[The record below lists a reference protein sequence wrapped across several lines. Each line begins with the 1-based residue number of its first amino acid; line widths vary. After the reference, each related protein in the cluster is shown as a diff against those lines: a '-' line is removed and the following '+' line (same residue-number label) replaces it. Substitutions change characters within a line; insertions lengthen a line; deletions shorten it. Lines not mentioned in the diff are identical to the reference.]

1 MYELPENIS
10 ELDAEATEAAID
22 GALDAWNALNIS
34 VESSDEDLD
43 QAEAL
48 KAGLDA
54 LRARQAEIVA
64 TAEAR
69 AERVAALA
77 PEVEEDSPAVEE
89 AAEVAEDEAV
99 IEEPVAAAAE
109 EVVTTEVVE
118 EVQEPVLAAAETPSP
133 VARAAAAA
141 PEVIVPQTK
150 TTSLIAAADVPGYS
164 NGQELEGME
173 AVTAAVL
180 SRTKG
185 LPSSNLATAQ
195 GGVRQ
200 RYGAALIKK
209 DGFGELV
216 QRRDGQGD
224 MNLVWKAG
232 DQSRLDGGS
241 LVAAGGWCAPSETL
255 YDLCQYETLEG
266 MLSIPEFQVNRGGIR
281 FTQGPSFDDIY
292 NACGF
297 VQTEAEAIAG
307 DCKDCCMVDCPD
319 FDEIRLDAIGLCVK
333 SPLLTETAYPE
344 LVQRFIEGALIAHQH
359 KVNKYILDAMV
370 MAAGTPVVA
379 ADAGALSKT
388 LESLVFTGIGMRYSY
403 RLATDAQL
411 EVVAPFWLKELL
423 KIDLALENNRDS
435 NNVTDAEINAWFAA
449 RNMTVQFVYDFQDP
463 VVSGCDVTIPDTV
476 NVLMYPAGTWAK
488 GTADVISLDSVY
500 DSPNLEANQ
509 YTALFIEEG
518 ILAVQKCTH
527 TCAITLPVCVSGKGV
542 ADDIDI
548 CLVAPATTN
557 LP

>member
-10 ELDAEATEAAID
+10 ELDAEAIDAAID

-34 VESSDEDLD
+34 VESSDEELD

-54 LRARQAEIVA
+54 LRVRQTEIVA

-77 PEVEEDSPAVEE
+77 PEVEEETATEIPAEAVEV
-89 AAEVAEDEAV
+89 EVV
-99 IEEPVAAAAE
+99 EEPVAAAAE
-109 EVVTTEVVE
+109 EVVAPEVVE

-164 NGQELEGME
+164 NGQELEGLE

-185 LPSSNLATAQ
+185 LPSTNLATAQ

-209 DGFGELV
+209 DGFGDLV

-359 KVNKYILDAMV
+359 KVNKYIIDAMV

-423 KIDLALENNRDS
+423 KIDLAMENNRDS
-435 NNVTDAEINAWFAA
+435 NSVSDAEINAWFAA

-463 VVSGCDVTIPDTV
+463 VVNGCDVTIPATV

-518 ILAVQKCTH
+518 VLAVQKCTH

-548 CLVAPATTN
+548 CLSAPATA
-557 LP
+557 